1 MRSLGLVVLF
11 SLAAVAAVV
20 LFTVFPR
27 SSPTADTASAG
38 LPSVSPSPVPPE
50 PTPEP
55 RSWVAGLKTSRHGI
69 ATQVSCLDLNRDGV
83 IDAADGDEFA
93 GLDILITDGAGCN
106 DPAHHADYY
115 VGDPSNAATYQCDAP
130 AAPVLIVAIASA
142 GSDLLDTTEG
152 ESLGVLDIVNAL
164 QARLTDVGIASAP
177 VLSASAVFSAD
188 QPQTRN
194 EQWIEHEVSR
204 RLDDMPC
211 LRAVMIGHSH
221 GGVTVTSVT
230 SVLDEGYF
238 GRIYGALIDRTNI
251 LYDRPATEI
260 PSNIPLLNV
269 FQKNEGWHGDAYG
282 SANIANVDESAERAP
297 IAPSDGGGEGLA
309 LVSHKTLDD
318 SQPVQQRIVDA
329 VMTWLSA
336 PAP

>member
-1 MRSLGLVVLF
+1 MRSLGLVALF
-11 SLAAVAAVV
+11 SLAVVAAVV

-38 LPSVSPSPVPPE
+38 LPSVTPSPVPPE

-55 RSWVAGLKTSRHGI
+55 RSWLAGLKMSRHGI
-69 ATQVSCLDLNRDGV
+69 ATQVSCLDLNSDGIV
-83 IDAADGDEFA
+83 DAADGDEFT
-93 GLDILITDGAGCN
+93 GLDIPIIEGAGCN
-106 DPAHHADYY
+106 DAAHHADYY
-115 VGDPSNAATYQCDAP
+115 VGDPSNADTYQCDAA

-164 QARLTDVGIASAP
+164 QARLTAAGTASVP
-177 VLSASAVFSAD
+177 VLSASVVFGAD

-194 EQWIEHEVSR
+194 EEWIEHQVSN

-221 GGVTVTSVT
+221 GGVTVTSVAT
-230 SVLDEGYF
+230 ELEDGYF
-238 GRIYGALIDRTNI
+238 GRIYGVLIDRTNV

-260 PSNIPLLNV
+260 PSLIPLLNV
-269 FQKNEGWHGDAYG
+269 FQTNEGWHGNVLGPD
-282 SANIANVDESAERAP
+282 NIANFDESAERAP
-297 IAPSDGGGEGLA
+297 IAPSDGGGGGPA

-318 SQPVQQRIVDA
+318 SLPVQQRIVDA
-329 VMTWLSA
+329 VMTWLF

>member
-1 MRSLGLVVLF
+1 MRALGLVALF
-11 SLAAVAAVV
+11 SLAVVAAVV
-20 LFTVFPR
+20 LFSAFPR

-38 LPSVSPSPVPPE
+38 LPSVTPSPVPPE

-55 RSWVAGLKTSRHGI
+55 HSWVAGLKTSRRGI
-69 ATQVSCLDLNRDGV
+69 ATQVSCLDLNRDGFV
-83 IDAADGDEFA
+83 DAADGAEFE
-93 GLDILITDGAGCN
+93 GIEIPISDGAGCN

-115 VGDPSNAATYQCDAP
+115 VGDPSDPAAYDCDSP

-164 QARLTDVGIASAP
+164 QARLTAVGAASVP
-177 VLSASAVFSAD
+177 VLSASAVFGAD

-194 EQWIEHEVSR
+194 EEWIEHEVSN

-230 SVLDEGYF
+230 TELDDGYF
-238 GRIYGALIDRTNI
+238 GRIYGVLIDRTNV

-260 PSNIPLLNV
+260 PSLIPLLNV
-269 FQKNEGWHGDAYG
+269 YQTNEGWHGNVYG
-282 SANIANVDESAERAP
+282 SDNIANVDESTQRAP
-297 IAPSDGGGEGLA
+297 IAPSDGGGDGLA

-318 SQPVQQRIVDA
+318 SLPVQQRIADA
-329 VMTWLSA
+329 VMTWLF